1 MDFGFSATFV
11 TFGVKVAGVTK
22 VGLAALIVAKQPRP
36 SAGSVEEPA
45 IAEPAASGEEFV
57 EFFGMLYTHDVSP
70 SGRRLGWEQKA
81 DAALARG
88 GVLFSGCG

>member
-36 SAGSVEEPA
+36 SGRSVKELA
-45 IAEPAASGEEFV
+45 IAEPATSRDEFA
-57 EFFGMLYTHDVSP
+57 EFFGVLYTHDVSP
-70 SGRRLGWEQKA
+70 SG
-81 DAALARG
+81 
-88 GVLFSGCG
+88 